1 MGSYYAKTHILKD
14 YEERRYPSVNQAC
27 TEVKYK
33 MPELEDEDVLEEK
46 DGDVGDGNFEKMLEL
61 MWMGI
66 SKKNNTKLED
76 NMEIMDKPLKYFSGV
91 NKKDQEMES
100 TSPIIFTMKRKKVSY
115 IY

>member
-33 MPELEDEDVLEEK
+33 MPEQEDEDVLEEK
-46 DGDVGDGNFEKMLEL
+46 DGDVGDGNFEKMLES

-66 SKKNNTKLED
+66 SKKNKTKLED
-76 NMEIMDKPLKYFSGV
+76 NMEIMDKPLLFRSQQKGSEDGKYLTDYFH
-91 NKKDQEMES
+91 NE
-100 TSPIIFTMKRKKVSY
+100 KKVSY